1 MGHLSQ
7 SGFERVANMRGI
19 GLIGLAT
26 ALLGACGSQENAED
40 KAPSAI
46 SETPS
51 NSSAPPDAPKRQA
64 GGWDL
69 QSSGEGTALALLS
82 ESGRA
87 IIRLTCPTPG
97 NLLLVN
103 VPNFQP
109 IGSEE
114 RLSFGSDGEVV
125 ALVADARGDRHR
137 GGVSAT
143 GEVPA
148 NLPSLLGGSMSASYG
163 AQTSGPHPVPPHGLS
178 RAFAAACRE
187 ASLAA
192 APGSGD

>member
-1 MGHLSQ
+1 
-7 SGFERVANMRGI
+7 MRGF
-19 GLIGLAT
+19 GLIGLAA

-40 KAPSAI
+40 DAPSAK
-46 SETPS
+46 SVTPS
-51 NSSAPPDAPKRQA
+51 NSSAAPDAPKRQA
-64 GGWDL
+64 GGWNL
-69 QSSGEGTALALLS
+69 QSSGEGTTLALLS

-87 IIRLTCPTPG
+87 IIRLSCPTRG
-97 NLLLVN
+97 KLLLVN
-103 VPNFQP
+103 VPSFQP

-143 GEVPA
+143 GEVPP
-148 NLPSLLGGSMSASYG
+148 NLPSLLGGPLSVSYG
-163 AQTSGPHPVPPHGLS
+163 AQTSGPHPVPPHSLS
-178 RAFAAACRE
+178 RAFAASCRE

-192 APGSGD
+192 FKPVPA